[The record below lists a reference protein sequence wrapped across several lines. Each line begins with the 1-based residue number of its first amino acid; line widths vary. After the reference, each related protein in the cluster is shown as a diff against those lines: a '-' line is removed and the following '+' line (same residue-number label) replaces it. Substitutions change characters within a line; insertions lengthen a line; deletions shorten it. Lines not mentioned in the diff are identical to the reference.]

1 MDANIVLQDVN
12 LVMKEIPHLISLILF
27 TLLLNINL
35 RYKIDIAINKNF
47 YYMIFQFAPSASQI
61 IIL

>member
-1 MDANIVLQDVN
+1 MDANIVLMDVN

-35 RYKIDIAINKNF
+35 HYKIDIAINKNF
-47 YYMIFQFAPSASQI
+47 YYMIFKFALSASQI